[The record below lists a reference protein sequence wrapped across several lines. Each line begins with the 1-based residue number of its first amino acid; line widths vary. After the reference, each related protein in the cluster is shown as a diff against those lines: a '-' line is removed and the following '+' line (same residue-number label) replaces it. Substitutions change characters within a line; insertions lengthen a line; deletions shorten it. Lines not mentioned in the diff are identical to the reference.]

1 MIFLSREATYIPKC
15 NGNRDLPDAE
25 QVKFDVR
32 AMTGEE
38 EEKLSSVITTARDG
52 ALQKIIIEPKA
63 VPLFESQ
70 VSKVYGVY
78 RDKNIAITD
87 PTEFAKCPGTY
98 EYITETV
105 AFIRSGLTE
114 TEVKN

>member
-1 MIFLSREATYIPKC
+1 MIFLSKEATYIPKC

-63 VPLFESQ
+63 VPLFENQ

-78 RDKNIAITD
+78 KEKNI
-87 PTEFAKCPGTY
+87 PVTEAKEFTKLPGTY

-105 AFIRSGLTE
+105 AFIRNGLTE
-114 TEVKN
+114 DDIKN